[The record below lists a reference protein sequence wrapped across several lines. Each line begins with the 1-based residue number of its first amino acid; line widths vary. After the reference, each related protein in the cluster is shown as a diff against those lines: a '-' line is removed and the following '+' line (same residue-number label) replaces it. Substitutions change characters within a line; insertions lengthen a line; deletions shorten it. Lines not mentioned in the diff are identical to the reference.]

1 MKKTILTDKAI
12 KDFQDLE
19 KEINALMSIFLKRPF
34 QMREESI
41 HSKYKKMSYMVYILF
56 CNEHMH
62 RYDSQTN
69 TAISQYFND
78 YTKWQIKSMHD
89 KAQAELKLNKV
100 FKSLYEMTESVGIKM
115 VTEGWVRSRAMQVQF
130 IDRQIN
136 ILRERKNNIIETLV
150 D

>member
-1 MKKTILTDKAI
+1 M
-12 KDFQDLE
+12 
-19 KEINALMSIFLKRPF
+19 
-34 QMREESI
+34 
-41 HSKYKKMSYMVYILF
+41 
-56 CNEHMH
+56 
-62 RYDSQTN
+62 N
-69 TAISQYFND
+69 TAISQYFDD
-78 YTKWQIKSMHD
+78 YTKWQIKNMHD

-115 VTEGWVRSRAMQVQF
+115 VTEGWVKSRAMQVQF